1 MDSSHVGRSFAASQC
16 NYPESK
22 NDGLSQYT
30 HTHTHRRNIR
40 ITLSVFHLWQKK
52 FKVGKE
58 PHLAP
63 LAVKMTFCYHR
74 NSTMKTRESM
84 SGWTKGEKEKK
95 KTLKTGDCPCHIYT
109 DEEQKQ
115 LFILKLINICECVEN
130 RREHTHTHKKTKR
143 AENVSCQRSFSVSS
157 SRKEKNLSLG
167 QAGNVIKTGK
177 NKRIYIEYV
186 LKIISS
192 KWVSHRR
199 NRSVCG
205 YRDTDR
211 QIIQQLGQLR

>member
-1 MDSSHVGRSFAASQC
+1 MINEKEPNERGPPLLNGFISRRAELRSQSMQL
-16 NYPESK
+16 PREQK
-22 NDGLSQYT
+22 NDGLNT

-63 LAVKMTFCYHR
+63 LAVKMTFCNHR

-95 KTLKTGDCPCHIYT
+95 KTLKKGDCPCHIYT

-130 RREHTHTHKKTKR
+130 RREHTHTQKR
-143 AENVSCQRSFSVSS
+143 
-157 SRKEKNLSLG
+157 
-167 QAGNVIKTGK
+167 
-177 NKRIYIEYV
+177 
-186 LKIISS
+186 
-192 KWVSHRR
+192 
-199 NRSVCG
+199 RSVRKMCPVSEVFPFPRHEKRKISLWG
-205 YRDTDR
+205 K
-211 QIIQQLGQLR
+211 QEML

>member
-1 MDSSHVGRSFAASQC
+1 MMVSLNTH
-16 NYPESK
+16 
-22 NDGLSQYT
+22 T

-95 KTLKTGDCPCHIYT
+95 KTLKTGDCPSHIYT

-130 RREHTHTHKKTKR
+130 RREHTHTHTHTHTKDEACGKCVLSAKFFRFLVTKR
-143 AENVSCQRSFSVSS
+143 EKSLFGA
-157 SRKEKNLSLG
+157 SRKCYKN
-167 QAGNVIKTGK
+167 
-177 NKRIYIEYV
+177 
-186 LKIISS
+186 
-192 KWVSHRR
+192 W
-199 NRSVCG
+199 
-205 YRDTDR
+205 
-211 QIIQQLGQLR
+211 